1 MIRRLIILL
10 LIVGSVFGDTI
21 KYEAIDFDGNVYTT
35 SITGEYAGIYNNKVF
50 VRTEKG
56 EIFEI
61 DCEDVII
68 IIKDDLSSVE
78 WNCSEETYTP
88 KTLTEADIKKLQ
100 KRPIVGGTLI
110 AIGGALVFTT
120 LGKECGDDCELSGT
134 SQSAMEKWAE
144 NNKDFQDGILDTQK
158 IGFGL
163 IALGGILVALGI

>member
-10 LIVGSVFGDTI
+10 LIVGCVFGDTI

-68 IIKDDLSSVE
+68 IIKDDLSSVK
-78 WNCSEETYTP
+78 WSCFEETYTP

-100 KRPIVGGTLI
+100 KRPIIGGTLI

-120 LGKECGDDCELSGT
+120 LGKECDDCEPTDGSLSDLLE
-134 SQSAMEKWAE
+134 SIEKTKE
-144 NNKDFQDGILDTQK
+144 FTDEILNTQK

-163 IALGGILVALGI
+163 IALGGILVAVGI

>member
-1 MIRRLIILL
+1 MLRRLIILL
-10 LIVGSVFGDTI
+10 LIVGCAYGDTI
-21 KYEAIDFDGNVYTT
+21 KYEAINIDDDVYTT

-78 WNCSEETYTP
+78 WSCSEETYTP

-100 KRPIVGGTLI
+100 KIPIIGGTLI
-110 AIGGALVFTT
+110 AIGGAVLFSNID
-120 LGKECGDDCELSGT
+120 KECDDCIIGES
-134 SQSAMEKWAE
+134 EYRE
-144 NNKDFQDGILDTQK
+144 FIKDLESTQK
-158 IGFGL
+158 IGYGF
-163 IALGGILVALGI
+163 IILGGILLAIGI

>member
-1 MIRRLIILL
+1 MVI
-10 LIVGSVFGDTI
+10 F
-21 KYEAIDFDGNVYTT
+21 YTT

-56 EIFEI
+56 GIFEI

-68 IIKDDLSSVE
+68 IIKDDLSSVK
-78 WNCSEETYTP
+78 WSCFEETYTP

-100 KRPIVGGTLI
+100 KRPIIGGTLI
-110 AIGGALVFTT
+110 CIGGILVYAT

-134 SQSAMEKWAE
+134 SQSAMEKWLE
-144 NNKDFQDGILDTQK
+144 NTKEFEDEILDTQK

-163 IALGGILVALGI
+163 IALGGILVAFGI

>member
-10 LIVGSVFGDTI
+10 LIVGCVFGDTI
-21 KYEAIDFDGNVYTT
+21 KYESIDINGNFYTT

-78 WNCSEETYTP
+78 WDCSEETYTP

-110 AIGGALVFTT
+110 AIGGGFLFSNID
-120 LGKECGDDCELSGT
+120 KECDDCINGESKY
-134 SQSAMEKWAE
+134 EE
-144 NNKDFQDGILDTQK
+144 YIKDLESTQK
-158 IGFGL
+158 IGYGF
-163 IALGGILVALGI
+163 IILGGILVALGI